1 MIRHILGNPLVGSSL
16 ERLRKR
22 ADGLKDLL
30 PILMDPVAQV
40 PSLARLRAKAHGRA
54 IEAAFRSLS
63 WVGKLHPNAD
73 PARHGIEVLRDIPY
87 SDTGRD
93 HHLLDV
99 YRPVDRKGPLPVVLY
114 VHGGG
119 FCLLS
124 KETHWIMAL
133 AFARRGF
140 MVVNVNYRLAPRNK
154 YPAAIEDVCRAWV
167 WLARNAELW
176 GGDPKRMIAAGES
189 AGANLVS
196 ALAVATSYRRQ
207 EPWARAA
214 FDAGSLRAVVPA
226 CGILQVTDV
235 ERFRRRRPLPA
246 WVQGQLESI
255 RRAYIGGLENL
266 DHGFLDL
273 ADPLVALER
282 ASDPDRPLPPFFASV
297 GTRDPLLD
305 DTRRLKAALDR
316 HGVECRAAFYPGEVH
331 AFQAMVWRS
340 SARAYWRECFA
351 FLATCLGQELAPI
364 VELAKKA
371 AVENG
376 AVVRAKSRA

>member
-154 YPAAIEDVCRAWV
+154 YPAAIMRFGSPPHSSALRASQTH
-167 WLARNAELW
+167 ARQTSS
-176 GGDPKRMIAAGES
+176 IAAGYLFR
-189 AGANLVS
+189 GA
-196 ALAVATSYRRQ
+196 RR
-207 EPWARAA
+207 
-214 FDAGSLRAVVPA
+214 
-226 CGILQVTDV
+226 
-235 ERFRRRRPLPA
+235 
-246 WVQGQLESI
+246 
-255 RRAYIGGLENL
+255 
-266 DHGFLDL
+266 
-273 ADPLVALER
+273 
-282 ASDPDRPLPPFFASV
+282 
-297 GTRDPLLD
+297 
-305 DTRRLKAALDR
+305 
-316 HGVECRAAFYPGEVH
+316 
-331 AFQAMVWRS
+331 
-340 SARAYWRECFA
+340 
-351 FLATCLGQELAPI
+351 
-364 VELAKKA
+364 
-371 AVENG
+371 
-376 AVVRAKSRA
+376 